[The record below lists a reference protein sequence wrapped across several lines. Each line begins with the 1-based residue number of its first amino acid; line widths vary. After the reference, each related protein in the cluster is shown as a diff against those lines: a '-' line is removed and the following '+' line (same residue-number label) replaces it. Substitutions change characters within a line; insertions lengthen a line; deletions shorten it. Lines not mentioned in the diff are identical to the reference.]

1 MDGDEIPIERRR
13 HARVTLTRTVSYSV
27 AMRTELETLQNT
39 PGAEPDHPTYE
50 INATVNVRQ
59 SRFDKPVR
67 YNLTAT
73 MTPDEP
79 GEREYPAT
87 IKNIS
92 QGGLCM
98 VTSFRL
104 REHQVVRI
112 GIPVPE
118 SDVTTPTL
126 AEVRWQADEGGAVRA
141 GLKYLL

>member
-1 MDGDEIPIERRR
+1 MDDDEIPIERR
-13 HARVTLTRTVSYSV
+13 HYARVTLTRTVSFSV
-27 AMRTELETLQNT
+27 AMRAEIETLQDT
-39 PGAEPDHPTYE
+39 PGAAPDHPTYE

-59 SRFDKPVR
+59 SRFDKPIR

-79 GEREYPAT
+79 RDREYTAT
-87 IKNIS
+87 TKNLS

-98 VTSFRL
+98 VTFFRL
-104 REHQVVRI
+104 QEQQVVRI

-118 SDVTTPTL
+118 SDITTPTL
-126 AEVRWQADEGGAVRA
+126 AEVRWLADEDGAVRA